1 MQVGI
6 LMLDSSHGQTYH
18 DLLLLVHLL
27 DGAKLPN
34 YWHNGEPG
42 NCPAVWVAKDWIAQ
56 EWLSGDTLQGRYG
69 LTRTA
74 AGNDAWGAWANAA
87 CARPLA

>member
-1 MQVGI
+1 
-6 LMLDSSHGQTYH
+6 MLDSSHGQTYH

-42 NCPAVWVAKDWIAQ
+42 NGPAVWVAKDWIAQ
-56 EWLSGDTLQGRYG
+56 E
-69 LTRTA
+69 
-74 AGNDAWGAWANAA
+74 
-87 CARPLA
+87 